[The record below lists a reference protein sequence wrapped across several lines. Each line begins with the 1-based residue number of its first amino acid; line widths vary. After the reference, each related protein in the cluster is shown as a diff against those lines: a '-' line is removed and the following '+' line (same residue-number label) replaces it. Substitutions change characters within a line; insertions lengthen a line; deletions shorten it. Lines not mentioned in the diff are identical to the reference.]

1 MFGTYVYVSKY
12 LSVIVM
18 VDWYRA
24 RGELGSNRRMI
35 LRITG
40 DAILWSKTRSSAI
53 CASVPDNNSQ
63 FGFPVV
69 PITQS
74 NQNRQP
80 SSDARRLR

>member
-40 DAILWSKTRSSAI
+40 DAICGRRPEVVRFVQASLTTTANSDLPGSSYN
-53 CASVPDNNSQ
+53 PK
-63 FGFPVV
+63 
-69 PITQS
+69 
-74 NQNRQP
+74 
-80 SSDARRLR
+80 